1 MIAVLYVN
9 GLSPALFNQLKY
21 HHLLSLL
28 KGEEGCEDLK
38 HLQHLPGDF
47 PRSRSERVRLI
58 RTATHAVCPAH
69 IASRFRPQP
78 PPVAAFC
85 SSPLSTPQL
94 LVWHVDL
101 SHKLLRI
108 PHKYRIHLASLRRA
122 SLVNIPISLYGPIVE
137 RGVVCFPLALTFRCT
152 TRS

>member
-21 HHLLSLL
+21 RHLLSLL
-28 KGEEGCEDLK
+28 KGEEGCEEK

-47 PRSRSERVRLI
+47 LRSRSERVRLI

-94 LVWHVDL
+94 LVWHVEL
-101 SHKLLRI
+101 SHRLLRM
-108 PHKYRIHLASLRRA
+108 PHKHRIHLASLRHP
-122 SLVNIPISLYGPIVE
+122 SLVNIPISLYGTIVE
-137 RGVVCFPLALTFRCT
+137 RGVVRFPLAPIFRCT